1 MQSSVKLLKKLKE
14 QHDKLAVS
22 VLVGAGFSKNAIKK
36 YPGWDELLRDLVAEV
51 YGRQIEERYRQY
63 KSGNGPYCYTE
74 ELFREKE
81 IENIIHD
88 VGYLDLVSK
97 YIQDKGYRE
106 AIDVYIEDHLPY
118 VEEANGMFK
127 VTNMPDVPFN
137 ARNLDVHKELLL
149 CKWKHVYTTNYDN
162 LLELANDIHGMDYRK
177 ITVDYKLTELSEHR
191 GIVKVHGSL
200 VGDSLSKDYEFDN
213 DKSRRYIISAEDYA
227 TYAEKHQAFSY
238 QMKTGLL
245 TGVFCLIGFSGNDPN
260 FLGWL
265 EWMKDV
271 LDRDVTDPNKE
282 ATKVYLLTI
291 GEQKIEKSRQLFYQ
305 NHHIG
310 LINILDSAVLK
321 LIGAQPDIKDVGAI
335 FTMLFRYLNDGTTYV
350 VSPMSNTIA
359 NTLTQY
365 QRAWS
370 AINVKNVSN
379 EDVSEVRRLR
389 KSIVMPPTVNKQRT
403 IISSLYDKKDW
414 NKQDAELF
422 ALACMDCG
430 LWFFKF
436 REDAKVELLQDVKEW
451 QQLQQM
457 GAVLCR
463 EEIDINAIEDGD
475 WKTNLELA
483 MSCYDFNPQRIND
496 ITLNWDAQD
505 NWLINKIAALA
516 QTRAEESIKL
526 IDDFLNKSTN
536 AEHRYYASVLG
547 NVISMQLPPK
557 YSYNQFKTAGINA
570 YYECRNAILK
580 AIKYEKKDVKP
591 YGGDGW
597 SFILAKREEDV
608 EEALRYVVLLFI
620 TGFPLQYRGYS
631 LITHQD
637 WYEVFKRVFGYMP
650 YTALFYS
657 LQLTDKNTLVRIG
670 QDYAFAEPFK
680 DITPDLLKRLLI
692 IAADEHKG
700 INRESC
706 LWVAKEM
713 LCSVP
718 EEEWF
723 DGLIELVSKALIP
736 NAAKLS
742 SLSALYQ
749 FMKEAAYYLK
759 APEKKSE
766 FMDLLLS
773 HFDDNTYYYS
783 ELIYKLHLK
792 DSVVLTEAQRKKVSE
807 IIEQHPL
814 NKSYLLAAHLGY
826 SNLLDGEIKDAL
838 KDRIK
843 NHPEEIEKASFEVLH
858 SLTFLTYGD
867 EEAASIVKRSILNKD
882 IWHCGI
888 EANTASEPN
897 YLSLNKTSR
906 DIKWTQDEM
915 RFIMEN
921 LQKNL
926 SLLEGWGSNDDG
938 FFAREHLGLLTDMLE
953 FTEHDCIDNLK
964 LEDCQGVVER
974 IKSLMLKFYGS
985 SQMLDKIFDKEAN
998 VNQEIQFL
1006 ARCVDFYGVEK
1017 YRIYV
1022 DAVIDRALLQCE
1034 HSLTMMLA
1042 FVEFLVDKHIDEIC
1056 DEKSVYR
1063 LRLLLEK
1070 YVDVDYQKLNLI
1082 LSAAY
1087 RCLHKVAEVMKEKKL
1102 ADDYIVDYW
1111 LGNEF
1116 VNRFAKS

>member
-1 MQSSVKLLKKLKE
+1 MQSSVELLKKLKE
-14 QHDKLAVS
+14 QHDKRAVS
-22 VLVGAGFSKNAIKK
+22 VLVGAGFSKNAIWK
-36 YPGWDELLRDLVAEV
+36 YPGWDELLRDLVQDV

-63 KSGNGPYCYTE
+63 RLGNGPYYYTE
-74 ELFREKE
+74 ELFKEKE

-118 VEEANGMFK
+118 VEEVGGLFK
-127 VTNMPDVPFN
+127 VTNMPDVPFS
-137 ARNLDVHKELLL
+137 ASNLDVHKELLL

-177 ITVDYKLTELSEHR
+177 ITVDYKLAELSEHR

-271 LDRDVTDPNKE
+271 LDRDITDPNKE

-310 LINILDSAVLK
+310 LINILDGAVLK
-321 LIGAQPDIKDVGAI
+321 LIGAQPDTKDIGAI
-335 FTMLFRYLNDGTTYV
+335 FTMLFRYLNDGTAYV
-350 VSPMSNTIA
+350 VNPLGNTIA

-365 QRAWS
+365 QRVWA
-370 AINVKNVSN
+370 AIDAKNVTN

-389 KSIVMPPTVNKQRT
+389 KSIVMPPSARTQRT
-403 IISSLYDKKDW
+403 IISNLYDKKEW
-414 NKQDAELF
+414 NRQDAELF
-422 ALACMDCG
+422 ALACFDCG

-436 REDAKVELLQDVKEW
+436 REESKDLMLQDVKEW
-451 QQLQQM
+451 QKLQQM

-463 EEIDINAIEDGD
+463 EELDINTIEDSD
-475 WKTNLELA
+475 WKTNLTLA
-483 MSCYDFNPQRIND
+483 RSRYDLAAQSIND
-496 ITLNWDAQD
+496 IALKWDAQD
-505 NWLINKIAALA
+505 NWLINKAAVLA
-516 QTRAEESIKL
+516 QTHAGESLKI
-526 IDDFLNKSTN
+526 IDGILQQSTN
-536 AEHRYYASVLG
+536 AEHCYYASVLG
-547 NVISMQLPPK
+547 NVISMQLPLK
-557 YSYNQFKTAGINA
+557 YSYNQFKAAGING
-570 YYECRNAILK
+570 YYECRDAMLK
-580 AIKYEKKDVKP
+580 TIEYEKKEVKP
-591 YGGDGW
+591 YGGGGW
-597 SFILAKREEDV
+597 SFVLAKREEDV
-608 EEALRYVVLLFI
+608 EEALRFVVLLFI
-620 TGFPLQYRGYS
+620 TGFPLQCRGYS

-650 YTALFYS
+650 YVSLFYS

-692 IAADEHKG
+692 IVADEHKG

-718 EEEWF
+718 EDKWF
-723 DGLIELVSKALIP
+723 NGLIELVNKTLIP
-736 NAAKLS
+736 NAGKLS

-749 FMKEAAYYLK
+749 FMKDAAYYIK
-759 APEKKSE
+759 APAKKSE
-766 FMDLLLS
+766 FLDIILS
-773 HFDDNTYYYS
+773 HFDDNTYYFS
-783 ELIYKLHLK
+783 ELIYKLQLK
-792 DSVVLTEAQRKKVSE
+792 DSVVLTDVQRKIVNDIFE
-807 IIEQHPL
+807 RHPL

-826 SNLLDGEIKDAL
+826 SNLLDDYSKNIL
-838 KDRIK
+838 KERIK
-843 NHPEEIEKASFEVLH
+843 NQPQEVENASFEVLH

-867 EEAASIVKRSILNKD
+867 EEAGSIIKRSILKKD

-888 EANTASEPN
+888 EANSASEPN
-897 YLSLNKTSR
+897 HLSLNKTSK
-906 DIKWTQDEM
+906 DIKWTQEEM
-915 RFIMEN
+915 RVIMEN

-926 SLLEGWGSNDDG
+926 VLLEGWNGISDS
-938 FFAREHLGLLTDMLE
+938 FFAKEHVGLLADMLE
-953 FTEHDCIDNLK
+953 FTEHDCIATLG
-964 LEDCQGVVER
+964 LEDYKRVAER
-974 IKSLMLKFYGS
+974 IKVLMLKFYGS

-998 VNQEIQFL
+998 VNQELQFL
-1006 ARCVDFYGVEK
+1006 ARCIDFYGLEK

-1022 DAVIDRALLQCE
+1022 DAVMDRALLQCE
-1034 HSLTMMLA
+1034 QSLTMMLA
-1042 FVEFLVDKHIDEIC
+1042 FVEFLVEKHINELSDER
-1056 DEKSVYR
+1056 SVFR
-1063 LRLLLEK
+1063 FRLLLEK
-1070 YVDVDYQKLNLI
+1070 YVEVDYQKLNLI
-1082 LSAAY
+1082 LSVAY
-1087 RCLHKVAEVMKEKKL
+1087 RCLHKVAEVLKEKGL
-1102 ADDYIVDYW
+1102 VDDQLVNYW
-1111 LGNEF
+1111 LEDEF
-1116 VNRFAKS
+1116 VNRFS